1 MRKIET
7 KMLDAIKDGE
17 FMLSGNTQ
25 VRLLWANSPCADGTT
40 THCCEVSLH
49 GNDIATVYAFT
60 IGDDTTL
67 FAVPNLT
74 TLNEYPT
81 ATTKSRLRALGVH
94 VYTLKG
100 RTFVMVPNW
109 ENGSGF
115 STYWIAGVDEKGQS
129 GVKVGAGQRAYHH
142 ALCRVRVQHER
153 DRRKAWPIWNMAQ
166 DLVINSDLV
175 KGEQE

>member
-17 FMLSGNTQ
+17 LMLSGNTQ
-25 VRLLWANSPCADGTT
+25 VRLLWANPDG

-60 IGDDTTL
+60 IGDDVSL
-67 FAVPNLT
+67 FAVPNLL

-94 VYTLKG
+94 VWTEKG
-100 RTFVMVPNW
+100 RTFVMVPDW
-109 ENGSGF
+109 ENESGCR
-115 STYWIAGVDEKGQS
+115 TYWIAGVDERGQS
-129 GVKVGAGQRAYHH
+129 GIKVGAGQRAYHR
-142 ALCRVRVQHER
+142 ALCEVRNQHER
-153 DRRKAWPIWNMAQ
+153 DRRKSLMASMT
-166 DLVINSDLV
+166 DDRLDMGSPRWELADH
-175 KGEQE
+175 GEQA